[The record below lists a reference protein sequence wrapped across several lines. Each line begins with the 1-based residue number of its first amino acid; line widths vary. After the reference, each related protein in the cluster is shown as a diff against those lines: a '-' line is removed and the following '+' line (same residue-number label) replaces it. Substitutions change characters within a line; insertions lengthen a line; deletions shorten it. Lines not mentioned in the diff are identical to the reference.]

1 MKRIY
6 EHLLLAGIV
15 TIGGML
21 MTSCDEVGENDRYI
35 LTEAVSGERSI
46 LLEDFT
52 GQNCVNCPEAHE
64 VIEQLQEQYGA
75 DKVIAVS
82 IHSGVFGIS
91 VSKTNFDKNVVGL
104 MTDEGNKICNKY
116 NINSFPMGVIDM
128 GNPMVHSLWP
138 SAVRTALQKESEV
151 GIDMKVSYVADPKDS
166 PTAGYFGKIEVSAD
180 INSNADKAVNVQFWV
195 IEDGIVAIQR
205 TLTSVITDYV
215 HNNVFRAQM
224 FEEMSGQPQNLQTGI
239 KTTVTAE
246 IMNRWSDTERWNVN
260 NLSIVA
266 IVSDGTGVLQA
277 KEVKVID
284 NGEEPA
290 EDPNEEEK

>member
-6 EHLLLAGIV
+6 GHLLLAGIV

-21 MTSCDEVGENDRYI
+21 MTSCDEVSLDDRYI
-35 LTEAVSGERSI
+35 LNEDVKSERSI

-64 VIEQLQEQYGA
+64 VIEQLQEQVGA

-116 NINSFPMGVIDM
+116 NINSFPMGVIDL
-128 GNPMVHSLWP
+128 GSPMVHSLWP
-138 SAVRTALQKESEV
+138 SAVRSELQKETDLS
-151 GIDMKVSYVADPKDS
+151 IDLAVEYAADAKDS
-166 PTAGYFGKIEVSAD
+166 ENGYYGTIKTKATISSSSD
-180 INSNADKAVNVQFWV
+180 RAVNVQFWV

-205 TLTSVITDYV
+205 SLSSVITDYV
-215 HNNVFRAQM
+215 HNNVFRAQV
-224 FEEMSGQPQNLQTGI
+224 FEDMSGKPLNIQAGI
-239 KTTVTAE
+239 SQE
-246 IMNRWSDTERWNVN
+246 IEGEIANRWSDTEHWNVN

-290 EDPNEEEK
+290 EDPKEE